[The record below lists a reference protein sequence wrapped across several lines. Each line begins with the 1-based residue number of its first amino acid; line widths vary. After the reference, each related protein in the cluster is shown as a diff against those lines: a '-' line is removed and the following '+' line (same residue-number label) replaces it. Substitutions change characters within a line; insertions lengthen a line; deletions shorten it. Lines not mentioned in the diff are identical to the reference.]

1 MFNHRLCVQK
11 VLCIR
16 TLKLSF
22 FPWFREKNKS
32 IYKMIFVYNFC
43 ATQEFFSHK
52 IQCPKSKS
60 ETNEIILLLVCLSAL
75 NRTIHKNMFCWG
87 RWEIKDQHKCI
98 GFIIYSINVSLLT
111 FIELTYS
118 VNIWVLLESLFL
130 NDLDP
135 QTDCV
140 WTGTRSVRCWGTGVT
155 LSPRWERRVQAPA
168 HCVKVSKR
176 HIYLTSNCNL

>member
-118 VNIWVLLESLFL
+118 VNIWVLFESFFSEWPWPSDKLCQDRNPFCPL
-130 NDLDP
+130 LRDRCHSVAQVREACP
-135 QTDCV
+135 
-140 WTGTRSVRCWGTGVT
+140 GTCSLCQG
-155 LSPRWERRVQAPA
+155 Q
-168 HCVKVSKR
+168 
-176 HIYLTSNCNL
+176 